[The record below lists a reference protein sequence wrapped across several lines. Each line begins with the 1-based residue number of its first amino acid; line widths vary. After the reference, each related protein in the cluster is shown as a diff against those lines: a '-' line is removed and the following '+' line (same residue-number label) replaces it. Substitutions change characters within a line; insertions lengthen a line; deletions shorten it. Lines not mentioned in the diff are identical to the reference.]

1 MIFIF
6 FLLILNLIILINLK
20 KISKIFNIYDHPDG
34 KLKIHKA
41 KVPLIGGLILIL
53 NFSTIF
59 FYQIFFQERFLS
71 LNINYFN
78 NFELFSLLILIYSYF
93 FLGLYD
99 DKFYLSPFK
108 KLLISILIIFIVIF
122 FNENLIISNFSL
134 SFLEKRI
141 FLGNASIFFTTFSI
155 LILINALNFYDG
167 INGQSCLIFLFFF
180 SYLLIKSDV
189 NFFYLICITLIL
201 IVMILNFK
209 NLLFLGDSGIYLLT
223 IILSISLI
231 YEYNV
236 QKNIIYADEIF
247 FLLLFPG
254 VDLLRLTI
262 TRSLN
267 SKNPFLGDRNHIHHL
282 LINRFSLLFSNII
295 LISLTI
301 LPILLFIIFR
311 LNSFLIFSL
320 FIIIYTI
327 FIKFLK
333 IK

>member
-20 KISKIFNIYDHPDG
+20 KISKMLNIYDHPDG
-34 KLKIHKA
+34 KLKIHKE
-41 KVPLIGGLILIL
+41 KVPLIGGLILII
-53 NFSTIF
+53 NFSIIF
-59 FYQIFFQERFLS
+59 FYQIFFQGSFLS
-71 LNINYFN
+71 LNIDYAN

-108 KLLISILIIFIVIF
+108 KLLISILIIFTATF
-122 FNENLIISNFSL
+122 YNENLIISNFSL
-134 SFLEKRI
+134 TFLNKKI
-141 FLGNASIFFTTFSI
+141 FLGNASIFFTIFSI

-167 INGQSCLIFLFFF
+167 INGQSCLIFLSFF
-180 SYLLIKSDV
+180 SYLFIKSDA
-189 NFFYLICITLIL
+189 NFFYLICILLIL
-201 IVMILNFK
+201 MVMILNFK

-223 IILSISLI
+223 IVLSISLI
-231 YEYNV
+231 YEYNI
-236 QKNIIYADEIF
+236 QKNIVYSDEIF

-267 SKNPFLGDRNHIHHL
+267 LKNPFLGDRNHIHHL
-282 LINRFSLLFSNII
+282 LINRFSLLFSNLI
-295 LISLTI
+295 LFSLTI
-301 LPILLFIIFR
+301 LPIFLFIIFK

-327 FIKFLK
+327 LIKFLK

>member
-20 KISKIFNIYDHPDG
+20 KFSKILNIYDHPDG

-141 FLGNASIFFTTFSI
+141 FLGNVSIFFTIFSI

-189 NFFYLICITLIL
+189 NFFYLICIILIL
-201 IVMILNFK
+201 MVMILNFK